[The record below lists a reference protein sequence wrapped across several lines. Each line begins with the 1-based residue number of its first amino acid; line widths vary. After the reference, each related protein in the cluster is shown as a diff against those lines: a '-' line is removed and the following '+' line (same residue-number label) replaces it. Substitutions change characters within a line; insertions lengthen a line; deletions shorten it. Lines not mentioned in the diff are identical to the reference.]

1 RHDEENPRQ
10 AELPLHILE
19 QIQSSGT
26 MIVVC
31 SPHTSV
37 SRWIRAEVE
46 AFYSAHPRGRIIP
59 LVMSGEPEPE
69 ATVQAYVKPCLPEN
83 LNRTDAEY
91 WVDARECEWKYAA
104 PAAAISAL
112 LGVRIEELVQ
122 HISLRARSMGVQR
135 TLSGLAAVFVALL
148 AGMWTWRQPV
158 HEWSL
163 ANFPGYSESLSSLVE
178 PWLEGSDE
186 SIHEISTDHARSSI
200 PPGPVPL
207 TDSIPNHELTPTSAS
222 SAKAEPVPVPVES
235 ADAAQVALSAW
246 LDRAESYLP
255 DQLRDANFW
264 LDTCEAKLSLFE
276 EKELGHE
283 RYRFHALRAAIAQ
296 SSGEKDAAA
305 EHLLTAIE
313 HWTSIPVENP
323 VGQEREAFEILATVS
338 PNAAWRESAL
348 RLVIWISQLKGDSNR
363 IMIRAENF
371 IAFATRFP
379 FLYEPVDAWL
389 SGAYSRI
396 EPSPENPL
404 EIAGQMIVLR
414 SRLAEQAGM
423 LIEAR
428 KQLQDGR
435 IQLAKSGKPSPII
448 QALIAQMGVRQ
459 VQFLEKLNSEAL
471 ARELDS
477 ALPVLQSGMTNER
490 WSDWFGPDLAMAWTL
505 RGDLYLSED
514 VFETAAQAYSFAL
527 EYIPSESR
535 LGEVL
540 LKIGCAYRYSD
551 MHQEAWE
558 AFSMA
563 QTMLKE
569 DSSVKLRI
577 TAFLG
582 SSMAAR
588 KVKTREE
595 AKGYLDRANT
605 LITQKAPDFRP
616 PSFWREPLDTV
627 MNLQTSATV
636 SSAERDAEIE
646 RLRARIQHLENIA
659 GRKSVDQLRELQG
672 LYLALDRLYRE
683 NKG

>member
-1 RHDEENPRQ
+1 
-10 AELPLHILE
+10 
-19 QIQSSGT
+19 

-37 SRWIRAEVE
+37 SRWIRAEVD
-46 AFYSAHPRGRIIP
+46 AFYTAHPRGRIIP

-91 WVDARECEWKYAA
+91 WVDARECEWQYAA

-135 TLSGLAAVFVALL
+135 TVATLAALFIALF
-148 AGMWTWRQPV
+148 AGTWTWRQPL
-158 HEWSL
+158 HEWL
-163 ANFPGYSESLSSLVE
+163 LVNVPGYSENLASTVE
-178 PWLEGSDE
+178 PWLDVEAKPAAE
-186 SIHEISTDHARSSI
+186 LTNTIPAPVA

-207 TDSIPNHELTPTSAS
+207 PDQIPNDDLTPTSAT
-222 SAKAEPVPVPVES
+222 SAKTESVPVPVES

-264 LDTCEAKLSLFE
+264 LDTCEAKLGLFE

-296 SSGEKDAAA
+296 SSGEKKAAS
-305 EHLLTAIE
+305 EHLLTAVE
-313 HWTSIPVENP
+313 HWTSIPLKNP

-338 PNAAWRESAL
+338 PNEAWRESAL
-348 RLVIWISQLKGDSNR
+348 RLVIWISQLKGDTTR
-363 IMIRAENF
+363 VMARAENF
-371 IAFATRFP
+371 IAFATQFP

-389 SGAYSRI
+389 SGANSRI
-396 EPSPENPL
+396 EPSPENPI
-404 EIAGQMIVLR
+404 EVAGQMIILR
-414 SRLAEQAGM
+414 SRLAEQAGK
-423 LIEAR
+423 LSEAR

-435 IQLAKSGKPSPII
+435 IQLAKSARPSPTIK
-448 QALIAQMGVRQ
+448 ALIAQMGIRQ
-459 VQFLEKLNSEAL
+459 VQFQEKLNSTTL
-471 ARELDS
+471 AKELDA
-477 ALPVLQSGMTNER
+477 ALPALQNGMTTER
-490 WSDWFGPDLAMAWTL
+490 WNDWFGPDLAMAWTL
-505 RGDLYLSED
+505 RGDLYLADD

-527 EYIPSESR
+527 EHIPSEAR

-582 SSMAAR
+582 ASMAAR
-588 KVKTREE
+588 KVKTRNE
-595 AKGYLDRANT
+595 AKGFLDRANT
-605 LITQKAPDFRP
+605 LIAQKAPDFRP
-616 PSFWREPLDTV
+616 PSFWRESMDVV
-627 MNLQTSATV
+627 MNLQTGTSI
-636 SSAERDAEIE
+636 SPEEREAEIE
-646 RLRARIQHLENIA
+646 RLRGRIQTLENIA

-683 NKG
+683 SKEN